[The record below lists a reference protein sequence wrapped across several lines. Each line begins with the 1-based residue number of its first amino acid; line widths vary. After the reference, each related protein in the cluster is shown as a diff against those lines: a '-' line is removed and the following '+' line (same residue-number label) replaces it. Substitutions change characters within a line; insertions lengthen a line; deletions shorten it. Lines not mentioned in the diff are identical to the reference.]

1 MDNKIHAWKHQPDHN
16 YPIIPMISSYFQVM
30 FETTNQ
36 IYCFSLKIIAGW
48 WFQTEYYGKENMFEI
63 TNQPIAVAEMIPAPQ
78 LLRLRRRLRGHR
90 CRRRRCR
97 RRRRRCGLG
106 LRQPQLGTETS
117 GRRTV
122 MGRKCPVFTE
132 VNHLEM
138 GDWWRLGM
146 QENIL
151 RVRHERCL
159 IFSETGGWLKHQ
171 NWRFNHRKNNIITY
185 NHI

>member
-1 MDNKIHAWKHQPDHN
+1 
-16 YPIIPMISSYFQVM
+16 M
-30 FETTNQ
+30 FET
-36 IYCFSLKIIAGW
+36 
-48 WFQTEYYGKENMFEI
+48 
-63 TNQPIAVAEMIPAPQ
+63 TNQPIAVAVAEMTPAPQ
-78 LLRLRRRLRGHR
+78 LRLRRRLRGHH

-138 GDWWRLGM
+138 GD
-146 QENIL
+146 
-151 RVRHERCL
+151 
-159 IFSETGGWLKHQ
+159 
-171 NWRFNHRKNNIITY
+171 
-185 NHI
+185 